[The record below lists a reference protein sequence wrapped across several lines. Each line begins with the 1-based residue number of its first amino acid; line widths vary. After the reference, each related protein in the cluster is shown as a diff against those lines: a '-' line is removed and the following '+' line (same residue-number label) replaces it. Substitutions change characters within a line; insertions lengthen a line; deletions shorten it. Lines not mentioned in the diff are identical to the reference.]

1 MGTRTGFSGDVR
13 ALRPMVAALL
23 IAASV
28 ASGAAAQT
36 PASGQ
41 APAKQMAAQCEK
53 RIDPAVA
60 MLGLAACTGFLDGVM
75 STHTMMVGFYGARPA
90 YCGPKDGIPMARA
103 LEVFVSYLRLHPDDA
118 EGSTRQVALLALAEA
133 YPCR

>member
-1 MGTRTGFSGDVR
+1 MATRMKLGGGVRKLPLLMSG
-13 ALRPMVAALL
+13 LL
-23 IAASV
+23 LAASIS
-28 ASGAAAQT
+28 SGAAAQM

-41 APAKQMAAQCEK
+41 APAKMMAAQCEK

-75 STHTMMVGFYGARPA
+75 STHTMMVSFYGARPA
-90 YCGPKDGIPMARA
+90 YCGPKDGIPLARA
-103 LEVFVSYLRLHPDDA
+103 VEVFVSYLRLHADDA
-118 EGSTRQVALLALAEA
+118 EGSARQIALVALGEA